1 MIAGVT
7 PIINSA
13 HPACAMAKLTRSRR
27 PAADSR
33 AASNTPLT
41 AAELDATIAG
51 AARMATSVAVPIA
64 GFVAVAIA
72 LSTCRAVDT
81 YGLSAMQ
88 HDDICLGRGVDP
100 RTPFR
105 VRCALAR
112 VPTTSARNES
122 QNAGSTHD
130 SCAQCVELQTD
141 RTGISYLRILLAYYL
156 CRGPL

>member
-1 MIAGVT
+1 MVRFSIEREMRERRAKLLGVT
-7 PIINSA
+7 
-13 HPACAMAKLTRSRR
+13 
-27 PAADSR
+27 R
-33 AASNTPLT
+33 AQ
-41 AAELDATIAG
+41 
-51 AARMATSVAVPIA
+51 
-64 GFVAVAIA
+64 
-72 LSTCRAVDT
+72 
-81 YGLSAMQ
+81 AMQ